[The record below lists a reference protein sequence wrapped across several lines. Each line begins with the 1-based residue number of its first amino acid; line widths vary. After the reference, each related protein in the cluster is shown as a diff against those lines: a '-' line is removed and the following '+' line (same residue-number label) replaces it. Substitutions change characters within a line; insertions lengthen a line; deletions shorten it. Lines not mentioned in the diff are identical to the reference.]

1 MNGKIIFIEDDPDL
15 AFMLEDSLESEGFEV
30 IHELNGNNLMEL
42 IRNTHPDILILDVN
56 LTEGADGFTLGKQI
70 RNKGINIPIIF
81 STGRT
86 QIDDLK
92 EGYSIGNVDYVKKPY
107 SARELK
113 LHINEMLRNRQQKE
127 NKESESGFRIGNYI
141 FMPQEHLLKH
151 NETIIVLTR
160 KENTLLEILYENKN
174 TVVTKEQLVNRIWGE
189 SDYKMKENSLN
200 NLLSAIRRN
209 LSLDSNVAIVTIS
222 KKGYKLEI

>member
-15 AFMLEDSLESEGFEV
+15 AFMLEDYLKSERFEV
-30 IHELNGNNLMEL
+30 IHELNGKNLMEL

-113 LHINEMLRNRQQKE
+113 LHIDEMLRNRQRKE
-127 NKESESGFRIGNYI
+127 NEESKSGIRIGNYI

-200 NLLSAIRRN
+200 NLLSTIRKN
-209 LSLDSNVAIVTIS
+209 LSLDSDISIVTIP
-222 KKGYKLEI
+222 KKGCKLKV